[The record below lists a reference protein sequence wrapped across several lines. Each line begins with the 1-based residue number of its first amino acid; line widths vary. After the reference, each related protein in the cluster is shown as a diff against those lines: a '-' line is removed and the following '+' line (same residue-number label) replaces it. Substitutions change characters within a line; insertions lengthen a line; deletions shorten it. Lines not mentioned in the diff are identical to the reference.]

1 MSTSAGTLNLTSSV
15 ATFHSSLSL
24 RPSQYE
30 EEIDEQ
36 KSSASD
42 EIRKASKSGTSRTKK
57 KRSLEPPVM
66 VLDRVVEGGL
76 EGVMNVGESSE

>member
-42 EIRKASKSGTSRTKK
+42 EIRKASKSGTGRTKK
-57 KRSLEPPVM
+57 KRSLELPVM

>member
-30 EEIDEQ
+30 DETDEQ
-36 KSSASD
+36 KSSNSD
-42 EIRKASKSGTSRTKK
+42 ETRKASKNGTGRTKK
-57 KRSLEPPVM
+57 KKSVEPPAM

-76 EGVMNVGESSE
+76 DGVMNVGESSE

>member
-1 MSTSAGTLNLTSSV
+1 MSTSAGALNLTSSV
-15 ATFHSSLSL
+15 TTFHSSLSL

-36 KSSASD
+36 KSSNSD
-42 EIRKASKSGTSRTKK
+42 ETRKASKNGTGRTKK
-57 KRSLEPPVM
+57 KRSVEPPVM

-76 EGVMNVGESSE
+76 DGVMNVGESSE